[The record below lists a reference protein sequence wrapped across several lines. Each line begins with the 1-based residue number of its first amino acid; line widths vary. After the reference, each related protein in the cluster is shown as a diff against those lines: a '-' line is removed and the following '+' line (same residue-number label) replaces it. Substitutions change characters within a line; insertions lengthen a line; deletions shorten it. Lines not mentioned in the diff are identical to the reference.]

1 MLPGRSCGKALPVSA
16 ALTTGRRSS
25 RLFSFANAAILLCC
39 AMLALTAF
47 PLLASVTR
55 LLDGASSNE
64 VVSGLGGASFRI
76 VMLNTALVV
85 LTSAAIAVTTACV
98 LAWIDERTDGNLPGF
113 GRMMALAPL
122 LVPPVA
128 GVMGWAVLLDP
139 NAGLLNGLLRQAF
152 APFGITFGRGPLNVY
167 TATSMVLMTSLYLVP
182 YAYLIIAAALRQL
195 DPGLEEA
202 SRLNRAGPFRT
213 MWKVTLPSIAP
224 SIGSAAMLTVISGLG
239 LFSVPFIIGT
249 TARLDVVSV
258 YVFRLLDQ
266 YPPRPALAL
275 AVAALLF
282 LLVQGLLAIQRHM
295 AARRR
300 HAAVGGR
307 GARSAR
313 VRLGVLRPFARGLAI
328 FYILAT
334 AVLPL
339 AALFLVSLQPFWSGN
354 INWSV
359 LSFDNYRVALF
370 QSGPTSRALF
380 NSVSLAALTATSAML
395 CVGTIML
402 YAAMFNRRL
411 EKIADFATALPA
423 TIPHTVVGVCFIL
436 AFSGGLFNLYGSPVL
451 LFLAYLVMALPFAGR
466 AASSAATAI
475 GKDLAEASR
484 TFGAGEGRTFRR
496 IMMPLALPGLAA
508 GWAIIF
514 IHTAGEVT
522 ASALLAGSRTPV
534 IGRVLMDLWN
544 YGSFPQVAALALII
558 AAMNAIVVGLVLR
571 FADRGMVAGG

>member
-1 MLPGRSCGKALPVSA
+1 MSVAAPVSA
-16 ALTTGRRSS
+16 KGHSPTGI
-25 RLFSFANAAILLCC
+25 FATVAILLCV
-39 AMLALTAF
+39 LLLLVTLY
-47 PLLASVTR
+47 PLFASATR
-55 LLDGASSNE
+55 LFDGASLAE
-64 VVSGLGGASFRI
+64 VMSGLSSAGFQSVLVNTAFVVATGSVLAVATGAS
-76 VMLNTALVV
+76 
-85 LTSAAIAVTTACV
+85 

-139 NAGLLNGLLRQAF
+139 NAGLLNGIVRQMF
-152 APFGITFGRGPLNVY
+152 SPFGISFNRGPLNIY
-167 TATSMVLMTSLYLVP
+167 TATSMILMTALYLVP

-195 DPGLEEA
+195 DPSLEEA
-202 SRLNRAGPFRT
+202 SRVSQAGPFRT
-213 MWKVTLPSIAP
+213 LWKVTLPSVAP
-224 SIGSAAMLTVISGLG
+224 SIGSAFALTVISGLG
-239 LFSVPFIIGT
+239 LFSVPFIIGA
-249 TARLDVVSV
+249 TARIDVVSV

-275 AVAALLF
+275 AIAALLF
-282 LLVQGLLAIQRHM
+282 LIVQALLFLQRRM

-307 GARSAR
+307 GQRSAR
-313 VRLGVLRPFARGLAI
+313 VRLGAARPAARALAVT
-328 FYILAT
+328 YILAT

-339 AALFLVSLQPFWSGN
+339 AALVLVSLQPFWSAN

-359 LSFDNYRVALF
+359 LGLENYRVALF
-370 QSGPTSRALF
+370 QSGPTSRALI
-380 NSVSLAALTATSAML
+380 NSISLAAFTATAAMAS
-395 CVGTIML
+395 VGAIML
-402 YAAMFNRRL
+402 YAHIFNRKL
-411 EKIADFATALPA
+411 EKLADLTTSLPA

-436 AFSGGLFNLYGSPVL
+436 AFSGGALNLYGTPAL
-451 LFLAYLVMALPFAGR
+451 LFIAYLVMALPFAGR
-466 AASSAATAI
+466 AASSAATSV

-484 TFGAGEGRTFRR
+484 TFGAGEGRTFRC
-496 IMMPLALPGLAA
+496 IMLPLALPGLAA

-522 ASALLAGSRTPV
+522 ASALLAGAKTPV

-571 FADRGMVAGG
+571 FADRSLLMN